1 VTGSEG
7 SEGSGG
13 SGGAGVRP
21 AAGPSLEEL
30 STDPHRA
37 LAELRQAAPVAWV
50 EALNGWIV
58 VGHRAAEA
66 VMRDAETFT
75 VDDPRFSTSQV
86 VGPSMLSTDGAE
98 HTRHRQPFV
107 TPFSP
112 RVTRALFA
120 DFVQQE
126 SDRLVAGLAPEGRA
140 ELRTGLAAPLA
151 TASMRL
157 ALGLERIP
165 VPELLGWY
173 AAIVG
178 AVSEITAGRPR
189 PASGD
194 VAYQALTTAIRAT
207 LADAGP
213 DSFLGRIVAG
223 GDRLTTGEMLS
234 NTAVLLFGGI
244 ETTEGMIATLFH
256 HLLSEPDRL
265 TRVAAD
271 PELLA
276 GAVEESLRL
285 EPAAASVD
293 RYTTRDTELD
303 GVKIPRGDLVV
314 VSLAAANRDP
324 GVFPDPDRFD
334 PTRDNLR
341 RQLAFAR
348 GPHTCVG
355 LHLARLQA
363 RVAVTTAA
371 RLPGLH
377 LDPDAAPPAP
387 AGLVFR
393 KPPAVEVR
401 WTP

>member
-1 VTGSEG
+1 MT
-7 SEGSGG
+7 
-13 SGGAGVRP
+13 
-21 AAGPSLEEL
+21 AGPSLDEL
-30 STDPHRA
+30 STDPHAA
-37 LAELRQAAPVAWV
+37 LARLRRQGQLAWV
-50 EALNGWIV
+50 DALGGWIV
-58 VGHRAAEA
+58 VGHPAAEA
-66 VMRDAETFT
+66 VMRDAGTFT

-120 DFVQQE
+120 DFVQAE
-126 SDRLVAGLAPEGRA
+126 ATRLVGELAPLGRA

-165 VPELLGWY
+165 VGELLGWY
-173 AAIVG
+173 AAIVA
-178 AVSEITAGRPR
+178 AVSEITAGHPR
-189 PASGD
+189 PESGD
-194 VAYQALTTAIRAT
+194 VAYQALTTAIRDT
-207 LADAGP
+207 LAEAGP
-213 DSFLGRIVAG
+213 DSFLGQIIAG
-223 GDRLTTGEMLS
+223 GDRLSTEEMLS

-256 HLLSEPDRL
+256 HLLADPSRWSA
-265 TRVAAD
+265 VATD
-271 PELLA
+271 PELLT

-293 RYTTRDTELD
+293 RYATADTELA
-303 GVKIPRGDLVV
+303 GVTIARGDLVV

-324 GVFPDPDRFD
+324 AVFPDPDHFD
-334 PTRDNLR
+334 PTRENLR
-341 RQLAFAR
+341 KQLAFAR

-363 RVAVTTAA
+363 RVAVSSAA
-371 RLPGLH
+371 AHLPGLH
-377 LDPDAAPPAP
+377 LDPTAAPPTP

-401 WTP
+401 WTT